1 MTPIDLLADARV
13 RDLRSRTRDAALLE
27 MVESVGSAPE
37 VTDKERL
44 LEALLEREDVE
55 STGIGGGV
63 AVPHAKIVAV
73 TDFVV
78 TYGRSREGIDW
89 GAFDGEPVHHVVLI
103 AGPTDRQRRYLQYLA
118 AAVQRFKNED
128 LRASLLT
135 AEGETALA
143 AALRPLSG

>member
-1 MTPIDLLADARV
+1 MSPTDLLADARV

-27 MVESVGSAPE
+27 MVESLGSASE

-89 GAFDGEPVHHVVLI
+89 NAFDGEPVHHVVLI

-118 AAVQRFKNED
+118 AAVQRFKSEE
-128 LRASLLT
+128 LRSALLT
-135 AEGETALA
+135 AEDESGLVAV
-143 AALRPLSG
+143 LRPPSE